1 MNNILNK
8 NLDLNGKKVLL
19 RVDLNVPMTNG
30 AITET
35 SRIEKI
41 MPTINLLVEKQA
53 KIIIMSHI
61 GRPKGKVVGGMS
73 LKPISEKLSFLL
85 NRKVL
90 FNKDIISENTLL
102 EINKISNGSIIM
114 LENIRFNEGE
124 ETNDREFSKK
134 ISTLGDIYVNDAF
147 SCSHRSHASVEGITK
162 YIPSYFGLQITEEI
176 NALKKITS
184 EIKKP
189 VSLIIGGSK
198 ISTKIKIIN
207 NLIKKFNNIIIV
219 GGMANTMLKHTGIN
233 VGKSICEY
241 GCGPLI
247 KEIIENS
254 KKYNCEITIPKDV
267 VVSKSLSGG
276 GKEKNINEVDEN
288 EMILDIGSKTIS
300 AIETIINNSET
311 ILWNGPAGYFE
322 NPNFQNGTKEILK
335 LISKKTKNDNIFSV
349 AGGGETVAA
358 INKFKK
364 FDSFTF
370 VSTAGGAFLEYLEGK
385 TLPGIKALNSNVRTK

>member
-1 MNNILNK
+1 MKNILNK
-8 NLDLNGKKVLL
+8 NLELKGKKVLL
-19 RVDLNVPMTNG
+19 RVDLNVPMKNG

-41 MPTINLLVEKQA
+41 IPTINLLLEKQA
-53 KIIIMSHI
+53 KIIIISHI
-61 GRPKGKVVGGMS
+61 GRPKGKVVAGMS

-85 NRKVL
+85 KKEVL
-90 FNKDIISENTLL
+90 FNEETITENTIS

-124 ETNDREFSKK
+124 ESNDNEFSKR
-134 ISTLGDIYVNDAF
+134 ISDLGDIYINDAF

-162 YIPSYFGLQITEEI
+162 YIPSYFGLQIAEEI

-184 EIKKP
+184 EIEKP
-189 VSLIIGGSK
+189 VTLIIGGSK

-219 GGMANTMLKHTGIN
+219 GGMGNAMLKHTGSNI
-233 VGKSICEY
+233 GKSICEY
-241 GCGPLI
+241 DCGPLI
-247 KEIIENS
+247 KEILENS
-254 KKYNCEITIPKDV
+254 KKYNCEVTFPIDAI
-267 VVSKSLSGG
+267 VSKSLNGE
-276 GKEKNINEVDEN
+276 GKEKNINEIDDN
-288 EMILDIGSKTIS
+288 DMILDIGSKTIS
-300 AIETIINNSET
+300 SIKTIINNSKT

-322 NPNFQNGTKEILK
+322 NPNFQNGTKKILE
-335 LISKKTKNDNIFSV
+335 LISQKAKNDKIFSV

-358 INKFKK
+358 INKFEK
-364 FDSFTF
+364 FDSFNF

-385 TLPGIKALNSNVRTK
+385 TLPAIKALNQNV

>member
-1 MNNILNK
+1 MKNVLNK
-8 NLDLNGKKVLL
+8 NLDLKGKKVLL
-19 RVDLNVPMTNG
+19 RVDLNVPMKNG

-41 MPTINLLVEKQA
+41 IPTINLLLEKQA
-53 KIIIMSHI
+53 KIIIISHI
-61 GRPKGKVVGGMS
+61 GRPKGKVVAGMS
-73 LKPISEKLSFLL
+73 LKPISEKLSLLL
-85 NRKVL
+85 NKEVL
-90 FNKDIISENTLL
+90 FNREPINKNTLL
-102 EINKISNGSIIM
+102 AINKISNGKIIM

-124 ETNDREFSKK
+124 ELNNNEFSKK
-134 ISTLGDIYVNDAF
+134 ISDLGDIYINDAF

-162 YIPSYFGLQITEEI
+162 YIPSYFGLQIAEEI

-184 EIKKP
+184 EIEKP

-219 GGMANTMLKHTGIN
+219 GGMGNTMLKHTGSNI
-233 VGKSICEY
+233 GKSICEND
-241 GCGPLI
+241 CGTLI
-247 KEIIENS
+247 KEILENS
-254 KKYNCEITIPKDV
+254 KKYNCKITIPEDAI
-267 VVSKSLSGG
+267 VSNDLDGE
-276 GKEKNINEVDEN
+276 GKEKNINEIKDN

-300 AIETIINNSET
+300 SIETIISSSRT

-322 NPNFQNGTKEILK
+322 NPNFQNGTKKILE
-335 LISKKTKNDNIFSV
+335 LISKKTMNDKIFSV

-385 TLPGIKALNSNVRTK
+385 TLPAIKALNQNV

>member
-1 MNNILNK
+1 MKNILNK
-8 NLDLNGKKVLL
+8 NLDLKGKKVLL

-241 GCGPLI
+241 ECGPLI
-247 KEIIENS
+247 KEIKENS
-254 KKYNCEITIPKDV
+254 KKYNCEIILPKDV
-267 VVSKSLSGG
+267 IVSESLNGS
-276 GKEKNINEVDEN
+276 GKEKNINEIDEN
-288 EMILDIGSKTIS
+288 EMVLDIGSKTIS
-300 AIETIINNSET
+300 SIEKVINNSET
-311 ILWNGPAGYFE
+311 VLWNGPAGYFE
-322 NPNFQNGTKEILK
+322 NPNFQNGTKKILE
-335 LISKKTKNDNIFSV
+335 LISQKTNNDKIFSV

-385 TLPGIKALNSNVRTK
+385 TLPAIKALDQNV